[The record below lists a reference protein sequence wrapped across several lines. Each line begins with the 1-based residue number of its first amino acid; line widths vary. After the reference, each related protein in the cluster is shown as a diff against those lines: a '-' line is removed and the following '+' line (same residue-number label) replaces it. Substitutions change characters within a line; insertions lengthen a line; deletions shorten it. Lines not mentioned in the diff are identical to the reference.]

1 MSLFSLLMNSSM
13 KLYGF
18 TGFFESEGGHILISH
33 LCFLKACGMG
43 NPEIFVSR
51 EAHEED
57 LRKDFKTSF
66 TDEMEL
72 VMFDM

>member
-1 MSLFSLLMNSSM
+1 M

-18 TGFFESEGGHILISH
+18 IGFFESKGEHILISY
-33 LCFLKACGMG
+33 LCSLKACGMG